1 MMSNG
6 DRSSQISMAFLFGA
20 NFHTVIQFRNFLVS
34 NSFVLK
40 KKTPKVEKQF
50 DFIFKKSPFF
60 FTIASQKRQMF
71 KFFIAY
77 FFHSQIW
84 AKSAHGRLPSQ
95 LHHKNE
101 RKTLHPIIGEKVR
114 LIFLFIKNINLK

>member
-1 MMSNG
+1 MEIGHLKFQWPFYLVRIFTLLSNLG
-6 DRSSQISMAFLFGA
+6 TFWSQIL
-20 NFHTVIQFRNFLVS
+20 
-34 NSFVLK
+34 SFKK